1 MESANSDKR
10 NRLFWIW
17 LGGLTLSL
25 LGTQVLTYSLTW
37 TAAGISGALSGFV
50 LTATALP
57 RLLLAMP
64 AGAIADRVGPWRIM
78 LISDTTMFLV
88 AIATVVVAYLTSSV
102 APWILV
108 VIGLCIG
115 TSDAFYR
122 PSSGAAPRLLVPAS
136 YLGQATAARQA
147 INQVVGFVGP
157 ALAGIVVA
165 TFALSGSGLVSSA
178 TFLSMAIL
186 LFICRSSLRQVQ
198 PRESHSP
205 FFQDMWAGV
214 TTAFKIP
221 AVRTI
226 LLLLAAT
233 AGFVLPL
240 TTLLTPLIGHERG
253 WTGGETGLVSG
264 SFAAGLG
271 VAALLIFFAGST
283 WLNQIPA
290 VTGLIVSGSGIVLVA
305 LAPQFWMASLCAMV
319 AGFGAGTFT
328 VRSAAALLR
337 DTPEEYTSRIQAAAL
352 LAQTLPVLVTNNIL
366 GPLSDTLT
374 PTAVTSGCGVTALA
388 IGLISL
394 AIRPSRNIG

>member
-1 MESANSDKR
+1 MEPDAPGRR

-64 AGAIADRVGPWRIM
+64 AGALADRVGPWRIM

-88 AIATVVVAYLTSSV
+88 AIATAAVAQLTSS
-102 APWILV
+102 ATWILV

-122 PSSGAAPRLLVPAS
+122 PSSGAAPRLLVHTS
-136 YLGQATAARQA
+136 YLGQATAARQT

-186 LFICRSSLRQVQ
+186 LFLCRSSLGQVE
-198 PRESHSP
+198 PRESSRP
-205 FFQDMWAGV
+205 FLHDMWAGV
-214 TTAFKIP
+214 TTAFKLP

-253 WTGGETGLVSG
+253 WTGGQTGLVSG

-271 VAALLIFFAGST
+271 VAALLIFFAGSS
-283 WLNQIPA
+283 WLSRIPA
-290 VTGLIVSGSGIVLVA
+290 VAGLLVSGSGIVLVA
-305 LAPQFWMASLCAMV
+305 LAPQFWLASLFAAV

-352 LAQTLPVLVTNNIL
+352 LAQTLPVLVTNNIF
-366 GPLSDTLT
+366 GPLSDFFA
-374 PTAVTSGCGVTALA
+374 PTAVTLGCGVIASLIGVIALIVRSTRS
-388 IGLISL
+388 IG
-394 AIRPSRNIG
+394 